1 MFYKNSSFV
10 AICAFVVIMSS
21 LFAVTYLITPNT
33 KYFDETATFVSTI
46 TRDELIDDLGYL
58 PMLPYHRLLN
68 TVKSFDTCIDED
80 LLNVNSLKI
89 KISSFSG
96 LEGTVQFTPTVTL
109 VNPSMTTTAHR
120 ESLLLFG
127 KPVEVY
133 KGTKSLCS
141 YTDCPIVV
149 GVPTTISDLMDD
161 FIPFGKYEVKVEVF
175 DETGKKVSCIEMDNL
190 QA

>member
-33 KYFDETATFVSTI
+33 KYFDETATFVST
-46 TRDELIDDLGYL
+46 RDELIDDLGYL

-80 LLNVNSLKI
+80 LLNVNSLEI
-89 KISSFSG
+89 KISTSG

-149 GVPTTISDLMDD
+149 GVPTTISYSTDD

-175 DETGKKVSCIEMDNL
+175 DETGKKVSCIEVDNL